1 MATATITPAH
11 VYIALGKILKHME
24 VAKDGTLPGNMGGK
38 KYISAPALSEEVK
51 RQLVAN
57 ELILL
62 SNEEVISQEAIIHK
76 DRLNIRV
83 VVHGTYTFVSL
94 VDQSQTS
101 ISGTGDGLAT
111 GTAVSSNIAS
121 TNALKNALLRTLLVS
136 EESVEEASLN
146 GSQGGEEKVTPA
158 QRKLDKARNS
168 STKTTSKDNILDPN
182 RKKVTSEWIDKKK
195 ITRDR
200 AIEIAAEV
208 KKELK
213 LEGDQ
218 MYAEVLRRLETGEAK

>member
-1 MATATITPAH
+1 MATASITPAH
-11 VYIALGKILKHME
+11 VYVALGKILKHME

-57 ELILL
+57 DLILL

-94 VDQSQTS
+94 LDQSQAS

-136 EESVEEASLN
+136 EESVEEASMN
-146 GSQGGEEKVTPA
+146 GSHGGDEKVSPT
-158 QRKLDKARNS
+158 QRKLDKARA
-168 STKTTSKDNILDPN
+168 TSKPTASKSSARD
-182 RKKVTSEWIDKKK
+182 KVRIEWIEAGKVDKDSVNGLVAQVKQEK
-195 ITRDR
+195 PDLKGDGIF
-200 AIEIAAEV
+200 EEV
-208 KKELK
+208 IS
-213 LEGDQ
+213 
-218 MYAEVLRRLETGEAK
+218 RLEKGEVG

>member
-1 MATATITPAH
+1 MANAKIEPAH
-11 VYIALGKILKHME
+11 VYTALGKILKHME
-24 VAKDGTLPGNMGGK
+24 VTKDGTLPGNMGGK

-57 ELILL
+57 NLILL
-62 SNEEVISQEAIIHK
+62 SNEEVVSEEAVIHK

-83 VVHGTYTFVSL
+83 VIHGTYTFVSL
-94 VDQSQTS
+94 VDQSQAN

-146 GSQGGEEKVTPA
+146 GSSEGGEKVSTQ
-158 QRKLDKARNS
+158 QRKLDKARAATAPKPTGAK
-168 STKTTSKDNILDPN
+168 STARD
-182 RKKVTSEWIDKKK
+182 KVRIEWIESGKVDKG
-195 ITRDR
+195 DVNNLV
-200 AIEIAAEV
+200 AQV
-208 KKELK
+208 KKEKPELQ
-213 LEGDQ
+213 GDGIFQ
-218 MYAEVLRRLETGEAK
+218 EVISRLEKGEVG

>member
-57 ELILL
+57 DLILL

-94 VDQSQTS
+94 QDQSQAS

-136 EESVEEASLN
+136 EESVEEVSMN
-146 GSQGGEEKVTPA
+146 GSQGGEEKVSPT
-158 QRKLDKARNS
+158 QRKLDKARV
-168 STKTTSKDNILDPN
+168 TSKPTASKSSARD
-182 RKKVTSEWIDKKK
+182 KVRIEWIEAGKVDKDSVNGLVAQVKQEK
-195 ITRDR
+195 PDLKGDGIF
-200 AIEIAAEV
+200 EEV
-208 KKELK
+208 IS
-213 LEGDQ
+213 
-218 MYAEVLRRLETGEAK
+218 RLEKGAVG

>member
-57 ELILL
+57 DLILL

-94 VDQSQTS
+94 QDQSQAS

-136 EESVEEASLN
+136 EESVEEASMN
-146 GSQGGEEKVTPA
+146 GSQGGEERVSPT
-158 QRKLDKARNS
+158 QRKLDKARA
-168 STKTTSKDNILDPN
+168 TSKPTESKSSARD
-182 RKKVTSEWIDKKK
+182 KVRIEWIEAGKVDKDSVNGLVTQVKQEK
-195 ITRDR
+195 PDLKGGGIF
-200 AIEIAAEV
+200 EEV
-208 KKELK
+208 IS
-213 LEGDQ
+213 
-218 MYAEVLRRLETGEAK
+218 RLEKREVG